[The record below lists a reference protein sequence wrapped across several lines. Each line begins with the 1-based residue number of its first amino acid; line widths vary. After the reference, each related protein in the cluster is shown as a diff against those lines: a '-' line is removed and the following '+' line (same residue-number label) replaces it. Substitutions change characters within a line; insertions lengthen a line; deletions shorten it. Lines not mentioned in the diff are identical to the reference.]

1 MSATSTQE
9 NIAIAGIKDGIA
21 ILKNGEYRLI
31 LSVGAVNF
39 DLKSEQE
46 QNALVFQYQS
56 FLNSLHFP
64 IEICIQ
70 SKKLDLSPYLSKIKG
85 LAQKQN
91 NELLRI
97 QTEDYAEFVAQLIN
111 MANIMKKTFYVVI
124 GYVPI
129 NVGQGGILGKL
140 FKKSDTSTVKVSEDT
155 FLEHSKELR
164 QRAETIASGL
174 ASMGLHCKQLTT
186 QEVIELFYNVY
197 NPEVAG
203 KERLVSTGDVSSSF
217 VASESEKAPDD
228 KPNTDEEEKVID
240 NTSMVQA
247 EMEKQQQEKKQ
258 ESDKMSERDI
268 AMSPP
273 QPSTPHSTND
283 AKKDD
288 DASPLRPFGPPQNP
302 QPPTQAATSPAPAQ
316 NVAPAPTNAAKNVP
330 PEPLATA
337 GLTKEEKQQV
347 TDPNINQDYGW

>member
-70 SKKLDLSPYLSKIKG
+70 SKKLDLSPYISKVKG

-111 MANIMKKTFYVVI
+111 MANIMKKTFFVVI

-129 NVGQGGILGKL
+129 NVGQGGIFGKL
-140 FKKSDTSTVKVSEDT
+140 FKKTDTSSVKVSEDS

-203 KERLVSTGDVSSSF
+203 KERLVSTGDVSSSY
-217 VASESEKAPDD
+217 VASESEKAPGGKSDAR
-228 KPNTDEEEKVID
+228 EEEKVID

-247 EMEKQQQEKKQ
+247 EMERQQQEKKQ
-258 ESDKMSERDI
+258 ESGKMNEREI

-273 QPSTPHSTND
+273 QPSAP
-283 AKKDD
+283 AKNVGAE
-288 DASPLRPFGPPQNP
+288 DASPLRPFNP
-302 QPPTQAATSPAPAQ
+302 TEGSQPPAQTATPPPIQ
-316 NVAPAPTNAAKNVP
+316 NVAPNHSNTP
-330 PEPLATA
+330 PISTSPQQPASA
-337 GLTKEEKQQV
+337 GLTKDEAKQV

>member
-9 NIAIAGIKDGIA
+9 NIVIAGIKDGIA

-70 SKKLDLSPYLSKIKG
+70 SKKLDLSPYIGKIKG

-97 QTEDYAEFVAQLIN
+97 QTEDYAEFVTQLIN

-129 NVGQGGILGKL
+129 NVGQGGILSKL

-155 FLEHSKELR
+155 FIEHSKELR

-186 QEVIELFYNVY
+186 QEVIELFYNIY

-217 VASESEKAPDD
+217 VASESEKASDN
-228 KPNTDEEEKVID
+228 KSGTTEEEKVID

-247 EMEKQQQEKKQ
+247 EMARQQQEKKQ
-258 ESDKMSERDI
+258 ESEKVSEREI

-273 QPSTPHSTND
+273 QPAAPKPIQENSGKLGND
-283 AKKDD
+283 E
-288 DASPLRPFGPPQNP
+288 SPLRPFNPAGGTQSSTQIAQSAPAHDFASPPASAPPQP
-302 QPPTQAATSPAPAQ
+302 
-316 NVAPAPTNAAKNVP
+316 VAN
-330 PEPLATA
+330 A
-337 GLTKEEKQQV
+337 GLTKDEAKQV

>member
-64 IEICIQ
+64 IQICIQ
-70 SKKLDLSPYLSKIKG
+70 SKKLDLSPYLSKVKG

-111 MANIMKKTFYVVI
+111 MANIMKKTFYVVL

-129 NVGQGGILGKL
+129 NVGQGGIFGKL
-140 FKKSDTSTVKVSEDT
+140 FKKSDTSSVKVSEDA
-155 FLEHSKELR
+155 FLEHGKELR
-164 QRAETIASGL
+164 QRAESIASGL

-203 KERLVSTGDVSSSF
+203 KERLVSTGEVSSSF
-217 VASESEKAPDD
+217 VASESERAPDG
-228 KPNTDEEEKVID
+228 KPVSDEEEKVID
-240 NTSMVQA
+240 NTSMVRA
-247 EMEKQQQEKKQ
+247 EMEKLKQEKKQ

-273 QPSTPHSTND
+273 QPTPP
-283 AKKDD
+283 AKNTGTDD
-288 DASPLRPFGPPQNP
+288 VSPLRPFNP
-302 QPPTQAATSPAPAQ
+302 VGSSQPPAQTATTPPMQNVVPNQSNTPSPALPQQPAS
-316 NVAPAPTNAAKNVP
+316 
-330 PEPLATA
+330 L
-337 GLTKEEKQQV
+337 GLTKEEAKQV